1 MNNLVKRNDVN
12 WLPSVLDEMFKND
25 WVGGTTTA
33 KKIGIDLPAVNIQ
46 ETEGNFLVEVAAPGK
61 KREDF
66 NIELENDILSI
77 SSEQKMEKE
86 SGENKKYTRKEF
98 DYTYFK
104 RAFSVPENVES
115 EKISASYENGV
126 LMINLPKKE
135 EEKAKGKRM
144 IKIS

>member
-33 KKIGIDLPAVNIQ
+33 NKIGIDLPAVNIQ

-135 EEKAKGKRM
+135 EDKAKGKRM